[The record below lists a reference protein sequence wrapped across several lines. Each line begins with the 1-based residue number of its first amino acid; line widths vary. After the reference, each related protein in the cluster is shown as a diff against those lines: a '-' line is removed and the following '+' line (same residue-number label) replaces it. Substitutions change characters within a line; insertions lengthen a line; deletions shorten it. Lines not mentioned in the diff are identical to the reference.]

1 MRIALISDIHANM
14 DALRVVLGEIDRR
27 IDTSKGDEI
36 WCLGDIIGYGPDPVE
51 CVDEVA
57 RRCKWALMGNHDF
70 GVLYEPTNFNAVAEA
85 AAYWTR
91 DEFEAEGQRNHEQ
104 AVKRWEFLGKLRVRV
119 SEGPFLCVHGTPRRP
134 INEYL
139 FPEDAESSPNK
150 MQSIFE
156 RIPQFCLVGHTHV
169 PGVFTGDGDFYSPT
183 ELGDA
188 TWEFKDGEKVIVNPG
203 SVGQP
208 RDLDPRASYAII
220 DAEREPAGIDGGFNL
235 RPQRVQFF
243 RVAYDI
249 ETVCAKIERV
259 AYALGARKLADKF
272 GSPGSLGEED
282 SRLMRQAVSMIQ
294 RRIDDETARKA
305 QALQQGNMPI
315 ESDATRQL
323 VKLTDQLVRIERAHP
338 GTLAVATKSDIDAG
352 AGQALQADIDR
363 YNWLGKRL
371 REGR

>member
-27 IDTSKGDEI
+27 VDTSKGDEI

-91 DEFEAEGQRNHEQ
+91 DEFEAEAQRDREG

-169 PGVFTGDGDFYSPT
+169 PGVFTGDGDFYSPI

-220 DAEREPAGIDGGFNL
+220 EAQREPAGLEGGFHI

-249 ETVCAKIERV
+249 ESVCAKISRV
-259 AYALGARKLADKF
+259 ADALAARRLGDKF
-272 GSPGSLGEED
+272 GSSGNLGDEGV
-282 SRLMRQAVSMIQ
+282 RAMKQGANLLQ
-294 RRIDDETARKA
+294 RRIDDEESRKA
-305 QALQQGNMPI
+305 EALKRGDAKAESAATQQI
-315 ESDATRQL
+315 VRLTRE
-323 VKLTDQLVRIERAHP
+323 LVRIEKAHQ
-338 GTLAVATKSDIDAG
+338 GTMAAVTTMDPDDTG
-352 AGQALQADIDR
+352 GFQAEIER